1 MNGAESLVR
10 TLTACGVEV
19 CFANPGTS
27 EMHLLAALDQGGGP
41 RCVLGLFEGV
51 VTGAADGYAR
61 MAGKPAATLLHL
73 GPGLANGLANIH
85 NARRARSPMVNI
97 VGEHGTA
104 HQGLQ
109 SPLETDIEA
118 VAAPFSDWVH
128 SIATAADVGRD
139 TARAIAAAAS
149 APGRIATLII
159 PADAAWSEGGQA
171 VNEPPAITAPAAVAD
186 DEVAAVAGILRRG
199 EPTLLFMTGAALSE
213 PGLAAAGRIAAAT
226 GAVPL
231 AQMSNRRIERG
242 AGRVAVDR
250 LRYPVDQAQDQLRTF
265 RHVVL
270 VGTRAPTAFF
280 AYPGK
285 PSLLAPQDCAVHTL
299 ARPQYDLVDALERL
313 ADRVGAAVEVPAVA
327 SFEPPP
333 APTGRLTGDRIA
345 VALAGALPEGA
356 IVADESVSV
365 GRNFFAM
372 TRNARPHSWLQ
383 VTGGAIG
390 CGLPLATGAAIACPD
405 RPVVCLE
412 ADGSAMYTLQALW
425 TQAREGL
432 NVTTVILANRSYAIL
447 QHEMRNVG
455 VEQPG
460 PIGHSMMSLDN
471 PALGWTDLAR
481 GLGVEAAATD
491 DAQEFARLLA
501 HGLATPGPFLIEALL

>member
-10 TLTACGVEV
+10 TLVASGVEV

-27 EMHLLAALDQGGGP
+27 EMHLLAALDRGGGP

-97 VGEHGTA
+97 VGEHGSA

-118 VAAPFSDWVH
+118 VAAPFSDWVR
-128 SIATAADVGRD
+128 SSPTAADLGPD
-139 TARAIAAAAS
+139 TAHAVAAARS
-149 APGRIATLII
+149 VPGRIATLIV
-159 PADAAWSEGGQA
+159 PADAAWSEGGVA
-171 VNEPPAITAPAAVAD
+171 VNEPPAVTAPGTVAED
-186 DEVAAVAGILRRG
+186 DVAAIAAMLRRG
-199 EPTLLFMTGAALSE
+199 EPTLLFVTGAALSE
-213 PGLAAAGRIAAAT
+213 AGLAAAGRIAAAT

-231 AQMSNRRIERG
+231 AQMSNRRVERG
-242 AGRVAVDR
+242 AGRVPIDR
-250 LRYPVDQAQDQLRTF
+250 LRYPVDQAQDQLARF
-265 RHVVL
+265 RHIVL

-285 PSLLAPQDCAVHTL
+285 PSLLAPESCAIHTL
-299 ARPQYDLVDALERL
+299 ARPQDDLVDALERL
-313 ADRVGAAVEVPAVA
+313 ADRLGAAGATPAVA
-327 SFEPPP
+327 AFDPPA
-333 APTGRLTGDRIA
+333 APTGGLTGDKIA
-345 VALAGALPEGA
+345 AALAGALPEGA

-365 GRNFFAM
+365 GRSFFAT
-372 TRNARPHSWLQ
+372 TRNARPHTWLQ
-383 VTGGAIG
+383 ITGGAIG

-405 RPVVCLE
+405 RPVVSLE

-432 NVTTVILANRSYAIL
+432 NVTTVILSNRSYAIL
-447 QHEMRNVG
+447 QHEMRSVG

-460 PIGHSMMSLDN
+460 PVGRDMMSLDR
-471 PALGWTDLAR
+471 PALDWPALAR
-481 GLGVEAAATD
+481 GMGVEAAATD
-491 DAQEFARLLA
+491 DAEQFARLLA
-501 HGLATPGPFLIEALL
+501 HGLATPGPFLIEAVL

>member
-61 MAGKPAATLLHL
+61 MTGKPAATLLHL
-73 GPGLANGLANIH
+73 GPGLANGLANTH

-104 HQGLQ
+104 HQGLE

-128 SIATAADVGRD
+128 SIATSADVGRD
-139 TARAIAAAAS
+139 TAAAIAAARS
-149 APGRIATLII
+149 APGKIATLII
-159 PADAAWSEGGQA
+159 PADAAWSEGGQPVNGLPDVAGPTA
-171 VNEPPAITAPAAVAD
+171 VPDTRLAAVA
-186 DEVAAVAGILRRG
+186 EILRRG
-199 EPTLLFMTGAALSE
+199 EPAMLFMTGAALGE
-213 PGLAAAGRIAAAT
+213 RGLAAAGRIAAAT

-231 AQMSNRRIERG
+231 AQMSNRRTERG
-242 AGRVAVDR
+242 AGRVPVDR
-250 LRYPVDQAQDQLRTF
+250 LRYPVDQALDQLAHF
-265 RHVVL
+265 RHVIL
-270 VGTRAPTAFF
+270 VGTREPTAFF

-285 PSLLAPQDCAVHTL
+285 PSLLSPEHAAVHSL
-299 ARPQYDLVDALERL
+299 ARPQDDLVDALERL
-313 ADRVGAAVEVPAVA
+313 ADMVGAPREAPVVA
-327 SFEPPP
+327 SFDPPP
-333 APTGRLTGDRIA
+333 SPTGRLDGDKIA
-345 VALAGALPEGA
+345 AALAGALPEGA

-365 GRNFFAM
+365 GRNFFAL
-372 TRNARPHSWLQ
+372 TKNARPHSWLQ

-390 CGLPLATGAAIACPD
+390 CGLPLATGAATACPD

-432 NVTTVILANRSYAIL
+432 NITTVILANHSYAIL
-447 QHEMRNVG
+447 QGEMRNVG

-460 PIGHSMMSLDN
+460 PIGHDMMSLDR
-471 PALGWTDLAR
+471 PALGWVDLAK
-481 GLGVEAAATD
+481 GMGVEAASTD
-491 DAQEFARLLA
+491 DAEEFSRLLA
-501 HGLATPGPFLIEALL
+501 RGINTPGPFLIEALL

>member
-139 TARAIAAAAS
+139 TARAIGAARS
-149 APGRIATLII
+149 APGKIATLIL
-159 PADAAWSEGGQA
+159 PADAAWSEGGIP
-171 VNEPPAITAPAAVAD
+171 VNELPEVIPPATVPDQQLAAIA
-186 DEVAAVAGILRRG
+186 EVLRRG
-199 EPTLLFMTGAALSE
+199 EPSVLFMTGAALSE
-213 PGLAAAGRIAAAT
+213 QGLVAAGRIAAAT
-226 GAVPL
+226 GATLL
-231 AQMSNRRIERG
+231 AQGSNRRVERG
-242 AGRVAVDR
+242 AGRVPVDR
-250 LRYPVDQAQDQLRTF
+250 LRYPVDQALDQLAPF
-265 RHVVL
+265 EHVIL
-270 VGTRAPTAFF
+270 VGSREPTAFF

-285 PSLLAPQDCAVHTL
+285 PSLLSPAHAKVHTL
-299 ARPQYDLVDALERL
+299 ARPQDDLVDALERL
-313 ADRVGAAVEVPAVA
+313 ADRLGARGETPTVA
-327 SFEPPP
+327 SFDPPP
-333 APTGRLTGDRIA
+333 APTGRLDGDKIA
-345 VALAGALPEGA
+345 AALGNALPEGA

-365 GRNFFAM
+365 GRSFFPS
-372 TRNARPHSWLQ
+372 TIHARPHSWLQ

-390 CGLPLATGAAIACPD
+390 CGLPLATGAATACPD

-432 NVTTVILANRSYAIL
+432 NVTTVILSNRSYAIL
-447 QHEMRNVG
+447 QGEMRNVG

-460 PIGHSMMSLDN
+460 PVGRDMMSLDR
-471 PALGWTDLAR
+471 PALDWPALAK
-481 GLGVEAAATD
+481 GLGVEAVATD
-491 DAQEFARLLA
+491 DAGQFARLLA
-501 HGLATPGPFLIEALL
+501 HGLATPGPFLIEAVL

>member
-10 TLTACGVEV
+10 TLTACGIEV

-27 EMHLLAALDQGGGP
+27 EMHLLAALDRGGGP

-128 SIATAADVGRD
+128 SIATAAEVGRD
-139 TARAIAAAAS
+139 TARAIAAASS
-149 APGRIATLII
+149 APGRIATLIV
-159 PADAAWSEGGQA
+159 PADAAWSEGGVA
-171 VNEPPAITAPAAVAD
+171 VNEPPAIAAPSTISD
-186 DEVAAVAGILRRG
+186 DQVAAVAAVLRRG

-213 PGLAAAGRIAAAT
+213 PGLLAAGRIAAAT

-242 AGRVAVDR
+242 AGRVPIDR
-250 LRYPVDQAQDQLRTF
+250 LRYPVDQAQDQLSKF

-270 VGTRAPTAFF
+270 VGTREPTAFF

-285 PSLLAPQDCAVHTL
+285 PSLLAPEECAVHTL
-299 ARPQYDLVDALERL
+299 ARPQDDLVDALERL
-313 ADRVGAAVEVPAVA
+313 ADRLGAASRGPAVA
-327 SFEPPP
+327 EFDPPP
-333 APTGRLTGDRIA
+333 APTGSLSGDKIA
-345 VALAGALPEGA
+345 AALAGVLPDGA

-365 GRNFFAM
+365 GRNFFAN
-372 TRNARPHSWLQ
+372 TRNARAHTWLQ

-390 CGLPLATGAAIACPD
+390 CGLPLATGAATACPD
-405 RPVVCLE
+405 RPVLCLE

-432 NVTTVILANRSYAIL
+432 NVTTVILSNRSYAIL

-455 VEQPG
+455 VEPG
-460 PIGHSMMSLDN
+460 PVGRDMMSLDR
-471 PALGWTDLAR
+471 PALDWPALAR
-481 GLGVEAAATD
+481 GMGVEAAATD
-491 DAQEFARLLA
+491 DAEQFTRLLA

>member
-1 MNGAESLVR
+1 
-10 TLTACGVEV
+10 
-19 CFANPGTS
+19 
-27 EMHLLAALDQGGGP
+27 
-41 RCVLGLFEGV
+41 V

-128 SIATAADVGRD
+128 SIATAEGVGPD
-139 TARAIAAAAS
+139 TARAVAAARS
-149 APGRIATLII
+149 APGRIATLIV
-159 PADAAWSEGGQA
+159 PADAAWSDGGVA
-171 VNEPPAITAPAAVAD
+171 INEPPAIVGPATVAEDDVAAIAAV
-186 DEVAAVAGILRRG
+186 LRRG
-199 EPTLLFMTGAALSE
+199 EPTLLFMTGAALAE
-213 PGLAAAGRIAAAT
+213 AGLAAAGRIAAAT

-242 AGRVAVDR
+242 AGRVPVDR
-250 LRYPVDQAQDQLRTF
+250 LRYPVDQAQVQLARF

-270 VGTRAPTAFF
+270 VGTREPTAFF

-285 PSLLAPQDCAVHTL
+285 PSLLAPDGCAVYTL
-299 ARPQYDLVDALERL
+299 ARPQDDLVEALERL
-313 ADRVGAAVEVPAVA
+313 ADRVGASRETPVVA

-333 APTGRLTGDRIA
+333 APTGRLTGDKIA
-345 VALAGALPEGA
+345 AALAGALPEGA

-365 GRNFFAM
+365 GRSFFPT

-390 CGLPLATGAAIACPD
+390 CGLPLATGAAIACPE

-447 QHEMRNVG
+447 LGEMRNVG

-460 PIGHSMMSLDN
+460 PVGRDMMTLDR
-471 PALGWTDLAR
+471 PVLDWQALAR
-481 GLGVEAAATD
+481 GMGVDAAATD
-491 DAQEFARLLA
+491 DAEEFTRLLA
-501 HGLATPGPFLIEALL
+501 QGLATPGPFLIEALL

>member
-27 EMHLLAALDQGGGP
+27 EMHLLAALDQVAGL

-61 MAGKPAATLLHL
+61 MTGKPAATLLHL

-128 SIATAADVGRD
+128 SVATAAELGRD
-139 TARAIAAAAS
+139 TAQAIAAARA
-149 APGRIATLII
+149 APGRIATLIV
-159 PADAAWSEGGQA
+159 PADAAWSGGG
-171 VNEPPAITAPAAVAD
+171 VPVTELPEITAPASVP
-186 DEVAAVAGILRRG
+186 DERLAAIAETLRRG

-213 PGLAAAGRIAAAT
+213 AGLVAAGRIAAAT

-231 AQMSNRRIERG
+231 AQMSNRRVERG
-242 AGRVAVDR
+242 AGRVPIDR
-250 LRYPVDQAQDQLRTF
+250 LRYPVDQALDQLARF

-270 VGTRAPTAFF
+270 VGTREPTAFF

-285 PSLLAPQDCAVHTL
+285 PSLLAPERAVVHTL
-299 ARPQYDLVDALERL
+299 ARPEDDLVDALERL
-313 ADRVGAAVEVPAVA
+313 ADCLGASREPAVVA

-333 APTGRLTGDRIA
+333 APTGRLNGEKIA
-345 VALAGALPEGA
+345 AAVAGALPEGA

-365 GRNFFAM
+365 GRSFFA
-372 TRNARPHSWLQ
+372 TTQNARPHSWIQ
-383 VTGGAIG
+383 ITGGAIG
-390 CGLPLATGAAIACPD
+390 CGLPLATGAAVACPD
-405 RPVVCLE
+405 RPVVCLQ

-425 TQAREGL
+425 TQARESL
-432 NVTTVILANRSYAIL
+432 NATTVILSNQSYAIL
-447 QHEMRNVG
+447 QGEMKSVG
-455 VEQPG
+455 VERPG
-460 PIGHSMMSLDN
+460 PIGRDMMTLDR
-471 PALGWTDLAR
+471 PVLDWRALAKGM
-481 GLGVEAAATD
+481 GVEAAVTD
-491 DAQEFARLLA
+491 DAQEFARLLEQ
-501 HGLATPGPFLIEALL
+501 GIATPGPFLIEALI

>member
-27 EMHLLAALDQGGGP
+27 EMHLLAALDGGGGP

-85 NARRARSPMVNI
+85 NARRARSPMLNI

-128 SIATAADVGRD
+128 SIATAADVGPD
-139 TARAIAAAAS
+139 TARAIATARS
-149 APGRIATLII
+149 APGRIATLIV
-159 PADAAWSEGGQA
+159 PADAAWSEGGVA
-171 VNEPPAITAPAAVAD
+171 VNEPPAITAPATVAD
-186 DEVAAVAGILRRG
+186 EDVAAIAGVLRRG
-199 EPTLLFMTGAALSE
+199 EPTLLFMTGAALNE
-213 PGLAAAGRIAAAT
+213 RGLAVAGRIAAAT
-226 GAVPL
+226 GAVAL

-242 AGRVAVDR
+242 AGRVPVDR
-250 LRYPVDQAQDQLRTF
+250 LRYPVDQAQDQLARF

-270 VGTRAPTAFF
+270 VGTREPTAFF

-285 PSLLAPQDCAVHTL
+285 PSLLAPQGCAVHTL
-299 ARPQYDLVDALERL
+299 ARPQDDLVDALERL
-313 ADRVGAAVEVPAVA
+313 ADRVGAPRESPVA
-327 SFEPPP
+327 PFEPPP
-333 APTGRLTGDRIA
+333 APTGRLSGDKIA
-345 VALAGALPEGA
+345 AALAGALPEGA

-365 GRNFFAM
+365 GRNFFAT

-390 CGLPLATGAAIACPD
+390 CGLPLATGAAVACPD

-432 NVTTVILANRSYAIL
+432 NVTTVILSNHSYAIL
-447 QHEMRNVG
+447 LGEMRNVG

-460 PIGHSMMSLDN
+460 PIGRDMMTLDR
-471 PALGWTDLAR
+471 PALDWPSLAR

-491 DAQEFARLLA
+491 DAEQFTRLLA
-501 HGLATPGPFLIEALL
+501 QGLATPGPFLIEAVL

>member
-73 GPGLANGLANIH
+73 GPGLANGLANLH

-97 VGEHGTA
+97 VGEHGTP
-104 HQGLQ
+104 HQGLE

-128 SIATAADVGRD
+128 SVATAADLGRD
-139 TARAIAAAAS
+139 TANAIAAARG
-149 APGRIATLII
+149 APGRIATLIV
-159 PADAAWSEGGQA
+159 PADTAWSEGGA
-171 VNEPPAITAPAAVAD
+171 PANGLPEVTAPAKVSDERLAAVAD
-186 DEVAAVAGILRRG
+186 ILRKG
-199 EPTLLFMTGAALSE
+199 EPTLLFMTAAALSE
-213 PGLAAAGRIAAAT
+213 QGLAAAGRIAAAT

-231 AQMSNRRIERG
+231 TQMSNRRIERG

-250 LRYPVDQAQDQLRTF
+250 LRYPVDQALDQLAHF
-265 RHVVL
+265 RHVVQ
-270 VGTRAPTAFF
+270 VGTREPTAFF
-280 AYPGK
+280 AYPEK
-285 PSLLAPQDCAVHTL
+285 PSLLAPEHAEAHLL
-299 ARPQYDLVDALERL
+299 ARPQDDLVDALERL
-313 ADRVGAAVEVPAVA
+313 ADMVGASGEAPQVT
-327 SFEPPP
+327 SFDPPP
-333 APTGRLTGDRIA
+333 LPTGPLNGDKIA
-345 VALAGALPEGA
+345 AALANALPEGG

-365 GRNFFAM
+365 GRNFFAL
-372 TRNARPHSWLQ
+372 TKNSRPHTWLQ

-390 CGLPLATGAAIACPD
+390 CGLPLATGAATACPD

-425 TQAREGL
+425 TQARESL

-447 QHEMRNVG
+447 QGEMRNVG
-455 VEQPG
+455 VETPG
-460 PIGHSMMSLDN
+460 PIGRDMMSLDR
-471 PALGWTDLAR
+471 PALGWVDLAR
-481 GLGVEAAATD
+481 GMGVEAVATD

-501 HGLATPGPFLIEALL
+501 HGIATPGPYLIEALL

>member
-10 TLTACGVEV
+10 TLVACGVDV

-128 SIATAADVGRD
+128 SIATAADVGPD
-139 TARAIAAAAS
+139 TARAIAAARS
-149 APGRIATLII
+149 APGRIATLIV
-159 PADAAWSEGGQA
+159 PADAAWSEGGVA
-171 VNEPPAITAPAAVAD
+171 VNEPPAITEPATVA
-186 DEVAAVAGILRRG
+186 EEQVAAVAEVLRGG

-242 AGRVAVDR
+242 AGRVPVDR
-250 LRYPVDQAQDQLRTF
+250 LRYPVDQAQGQLARF

-270 VGTRAPTAFF
+270 VGTREPTAFF

-285 PSLLAPQDCAVHTL
+285 PSLLAPEGSAVRTL
-299 ARPQYDLVDALERL
+299 ARPHDDLVDALERL
-313 ADRVGAAVEVPAVA
+313 ADRVGAAGESPVVA
-327 SFEPPP
+327 GFEPPP
-333 APTGRLTGDRIA
+333 APIGRLTGDKIA
-345 VALAGALPEGA
+345 AALAGVLPEGA

-405 RPVVCLE
+405 RPVICLE

-432 NVTTVILANRSYAIL
+432 NVTTVILSNRSYAIL
-447 QHEMRNVG
+447 LGEMRNVG

-460 PIGHSMMSLDN
+460 PVGRDMMTLDRPAFDW
-471 PALGWTDLAR
+471 PALAK

-491 DAQEFARLLA
+491 DAEQFSRLLA
-501 HGLATPGPFLIEALL
+501 QGIATPGPFLIEALL